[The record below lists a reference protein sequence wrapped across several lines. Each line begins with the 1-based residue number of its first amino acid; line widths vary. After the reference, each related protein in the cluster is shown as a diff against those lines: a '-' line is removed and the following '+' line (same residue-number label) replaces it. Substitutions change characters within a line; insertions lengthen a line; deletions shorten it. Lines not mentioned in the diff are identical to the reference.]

1 MRRPS
6 DRPVR
11 WLRGQYM
18 RDGVISAI
26 RMPTKTTPSAQFG
39 PGWRSPGASE
49 LRSAWSRSAISSG
62 QGGPGVRHRWREPP
76 TLRHACRALPSRTF
90 CRRRGE
96 SCSAICSSFRTS
108 GWTSRVSRWG
118 AGLGVLRSNEQRA
131 NERSCRQSRMPRGL
145 KLISSVR
152 SPLRARSRQSP
163 WTNIAGNAST
173 AAGHPSHDMWMD
185 SSATVAGSDDVC
197 GPDQR
202 C

>member
-18 RDGVISAI
+18 GDGVISAI

-39 PGWRSPGASE
+39 SGWRSSGASE
-49 LRSAWSRSAISSG
+49 LRSAWSWSAISSG
-62 QGGPGVRHRWREPP
+62 PGGPGARHRWRDPQPCGTPAGHRRAEHSVIAEVKAVRQFVRASGPP
-76 TLRHACRALPSRTF
+76 DGPQGYRGGVRA
-90 CRRRGE
+90 
-96 SCSAICSSFRTS
+96 
-108 GWTSRVSRWG
+108 WG
-118 AGLGVLRSNEQRA
+118 LLRSNEQRA
-131 NERSCRQSRMPRGL
+131 NERSCRQSRMRRGL

-173 AAGHPSHDMWMD
+173 AAGHPSHDVWMD